1 MSLTRRHLL
10 GASVCAA
17 VAPLSLV
24 AAERY
29 PTKPITV
36 VVPFAPGGNTDIVA
50 RLIAAN
56 VSEQLGQTVI
66 VENKAGAG
74 GSLGSA
80 QVANA
85 APDGYTLLVGT
96 LPTQVFNT
104 VLYQKLPY
112 NPAEDLVP
120 ITMSVHVPLVLAV
133 PPNVGV
139 KNVGELLAMLRKNPS
154 AYNFC
159 SAGNGTASHLAA
171 SLFLTQ
177 AGVQGVTHIPYKG
190 SGPAIA
196 DLLAGRITF
205 IIDSISV
212 IAPHVKAG
220 KLLGLA
226 VANPERI
233 GILPEVPTM
242 AEAGMKEYEATTWN
256 AWLAPKGTPKD
267 IVQRLAKAVNAAH
280 EAPQVKAKLAEF
292 GTPYVAGYTPEK
304 TARFIASEY
313 KKWVPIVRTS
323 GARLD

>member
-1 MSLTRRHLL
+1 MNVTRRHFV
-10 GASVCAA
+10 GASVCVA
-17 VAPLSLV
+17 VAPSLR
-24 AAERY
+24 AADPY
-29 PTKPITV
+29 PSRPISV
-36 VVPFAPGGNTDIVA
+36 VVPFSPGGNTDLVA

-56 VSEQLGQTVI
+56 VSEQLGQTVL
-66 VENKAGAG
+66 VENKPGAG

-80 QVANA
+80 QVAKA

-104 VLYQKLPY
+104 VLYKNLPY
-112 NPAEDLVP
+112 KPAEDLVP
-120 ITMSVHVPLVLAV
+120 ITMSVHVPLVLAT
-133 PPNVGV
+133 PPGVGV
-139 KNVGELLAMLRKNPS
+139 KSVGELLAKLRKNPS

-177 AGVQGVTHIPYKG
+177 ADIEGVQHIPYKG

-220 KLLGLA
+220 KLVGLA
-226 VANPERI
+226 VAHPERI
-233 GILPEVPTM
+233 GTLPDVPTM
-242 AEAGMKEYEATTWN
+242 GEAGMKEYEATTWN
-256 AWLAPKGTPKD
+256 AWFAPTGTPKE
-267 IVQRLAKAVNAAH
+267 IVDRLAKAVNAAH
-280 EAPQVKAKLAEF
+280 EDPKIKARLATL
-292 GTPYVAGYTPEK
+292 GTPYVPGFDPQK

-313 KKWVPIVRTS
+313 EKWVPIVRRS